1 MPDEVQG
8 PVRDLLFRMLE
19 KDPKK
24 RITVSLFVTLSRG
37 LSLYIAITQMPEIL
51 AHKWFT
57 SQAVREI
64 PGRPLVS
71 PPSLNEVERPV
82 NSAEEVD
89 PDILG
94 NLKTLWHG
102 APDEAIIEALLS
114 KE

>member
-1 MPDEVQG
+1 M
-8 PVRDLLFRMLE
+8 
-19 KDPKK
+19 K
-24 RITVSLFVTLSRG
+24 TLADRG
-37 LSLYIAITQMPEIL
+37 IHHVQMPEIL
-51 AHKWFT
+51 SHKWFT

-71 PPSLNEVERPV
+71 PPSLDEVERPV
-82 NSAEEVD
+82 NNEKEVD

-114 KE
+114 KESVFWSMRRHCVISNNVAAGKPGRKRFITS

>member
-1 MPDEVQG
+1 
-8 PVRDLLFRMLE
+8 
-19 KDPKK
+19 
-24 RITVSLFVTLSRG
+24 
-37 LSLYIAITQMPEIL
+37 MPEIL
-51 AHKWFT
+51 SHKWFT

-82 NSAEEVD
+82 NSADEVD